1 MEARCRGAMV
11 GSWQGRRECPYQQIR
26 ARLRTPPGADQRG
39 PAAQR
44 FIVEGA
50 LTTIPLVT
58 TETALQIAFAAGVV
72 LASGAVAAA
81 LLGRGPRSLP
91 AGIAVLLGL
100 GSAAGWVVFA
110 FDPSSSAAASA
121 VGLTV
126 CFALA
131 LLTLPLRAAIERSRR
146 VESEIDTAEA
156 RLSDLIEREASER
169 SDELERTLA
178 RARADS
184 SSRLSEEER
193 KLAEVRRN
201 ELSDRERRAASE
213 LGDALALVE
222 RRVEQRLS
230 EWAGDLDRI
239 QQGLATRLAELAQR
253 QQDVVAEAHAR
264 LEADTKE
271 LKAASEAQ
279 RTMLA
284 KLREEFERAAE
295 EAGTAA
301 RRDVEVHESER
312 RRALHEVSERLRQRE
327 RELRERVAAEETE
340 AVRRIQAGFAD
351 VERRQLD
358 HLSRIVDRTASRL
371 SEASVEQFSGTVKAA
386 REEAAKRLSRELDR
400 AVAQFSHDAQSVL
413 AERLAQVSDAG
424 AARVD
429 RKLSEILSR
438 IEQRRDEFLGDF
450 QRRISDTENE
460 LRAQIRS
467 IGADAEAE
475 RAVLEAR
482 VLDLTRRL
490 EAALSDAETSLEG
503 AFRAQ

>member
-1 MEARCRGAMV
+1 M
-11 GSWQGRRECPYQQIR
+11 
-26 ARLRTPPGADQRG
+26 
-39 PAAQR
+39 
-44 FIVEGA
+44 
-50 LTTIPLVT
+50 T

-72 LASGAVAAA
+72 LAGGAIAAA

-91 AGIAVLLGL
+91 AGIAVVLGL
-100 GSAAGWVVFA
+100 GSAAGWVAFA
-110 FDPSSSAAASA
+110 LDPSAGVAASA

-126 CFALA
+126 CLALA
-131 LLTLPLRAAIERSRR
+131 LLTLPLRAALERGRR
-146 VESEIDTAEA
+146 VDSEIDTAEA
-156 RLSDLIEREASER
+156 RLGELIEREAAAR
-169 SDELERTLA
+169 NDELERTLA

-184 SSRLSEEER
+184 SSRLSDEER

-201 ELSDRERRAASE
+201 ELIDRERRAASE

-230 EWAGDLDRI
+230 EWSSDLDRI

-253 QQDVVAEAHAR
+253 QKDVVAEAHTR

-358 HLSRIVDRTASRL
+358 HLSRIVDRTANRL
-371 SEASVEQFSGTVKAA
+371 SEASVEQFSATVKAA

-400 AVAQFSHDAQSVL
+400 AVAQFAHDAQSVL

-438 IEQRRDEFLGDF
+438 IEQRRDEFLGEF

-460 LRAQIRS
+460 LRGQIRS

-490 EAALSDAETSLEG
+490 EAALAEAETSLEG